1 MIFIEVLKFFLLVE
15 FWDVL
20 SIVVIE
26 YEEVRLNVNMIKDVK
41 SGNRV

>member
-1 MIFIEVLKFFLLVE
+1 MIFIEVLKFFLLVD

>member
-15 FWDVL
+15 FWDVF